1 MISEVYNTLYTWIGS
16 IFDVNMSLKVWQY
29 IYGADVIA
37 TREDLITYLSEFL
50 TLIVVALMALFILGM
65 FRFVFR
71 LLFSVIKW

>member
-1 MISEVYNTLYTWIGS
+1 MISEIYNTLYTWIGS
-16 IFDVNMSLKVWQY
+16 IFDEGMSLKVWQY

-71 LLFSVIKW
+71 LIFRVFRW